1 MAKYKVQCVR
11 YGFADVEAE
20 SEEAAIDMAESLPSS
35 AYSWSDANDHE
46 VIDRLDSYA
55 KGGGLVW
62 QRSAVR
68 LSSPLLSVTLSR

>member
-35 AYSWSDANDHE
+35 GSDADEHE
-46 VIDRLDSYA
+46 VIDRLDS
-55 KGGGLVW
+55 
-62 QRSAVR
+62 
-68 LSSPLLSVTLSR
+68 

>member
-35 AYSWSDANDHE
+35 AYKIGRAH
-46 VIDRLDSYA
+46 V
-55 KGGGLVW
+55 
-62 QRSAVR
+62 
-68 LSSPLLSVTLSR
+68 